1 VVNFGRT
8 AQSKRIFGQAAS
20 MTQID
25 DMSELQEAPTNIEE
39 RLLPIVEELLYE
51 HGYHGLNIREIAKR
65 IGMGPATIYKYFGSK
80 EGLALRV
87 LQEQDIRVACAIAR
101 RIPHEGAAEEKWRAL
116 YRSLLGYYDK
126 NIRTAVIQ
134 NAAMPA
140 TTWFLSE
147 EKWPVSAVAN
157 ILRELIREGRASGE
171 LDPDVSDNQIMAI
184 HYMHLVR
191 EVRLWQSRRM
201 SWRLVDRIDRFFPI
215 VWKTISAP
223 AGATSSRRSR
233 SD

>member
-1 VVNFGRT
+1 MSGLRT
-8 AQSKRIFGQAAS
+8 AKRTPGQKAP
-20 MTQID
+20 MTPID
-25 DMSELQEAPTNIEE
+25 EISELQEAPSDIEA

-51 HGYHGLNIREIAKR
+51 CGYHGLNIREIAKR

-87 LQEQDIRVACAIAR
+87 LQEQDIRLACAITR
-101 RIPHEGAAEEKWRAL
+101 RIPNNGSAEEKWRAF
-116 YRSLLGYYDK
+116 YRAMLGYYDK

-134 NAAMPA
+134 NVSMPA
-140 TTWFLSE
+140 STWFLSE

-157 ILRELIREGRASGE
+157 ILKEFIREGRASGE
-171 LDPDVSDNQIMAI
+171 LDPAVSDNQIMAI

-191 EVRLWQSRRM
+191 EVRLWQSRAM
-201 SWRLVDRIDRFFPI
+201 SWQLSDRLERFFPI

-223 AGATSSRRSR
+223 PSAVKPRTVK
-233 SD
+233 

>member
-1 VVNFGRT
+1 LKRT
-8 AQSKRIFGQAAS
+8 LGQKAPL
-20 MTQID
+20 TPID
-25 DMSELQEAPTNIEE
+25 EMSELLEAPTDIEE
-39 RLLPIVEELLYE
+39 RLLPIVEELLFE

-87 LQEQDIRVACAIAR
+87 LQEHDIRVACAITR
-101 RIPHEGAAEEKWRAL
+101 RIPSEGLVEPKWRAL
-116 YRSLLGYYDK
+116 YRALLSYYDK

-134 NAAMPA
+134 NVAMPT

-157 ILRELIREGRASGE
+157 ILRELIREGRATGE
-171 LDPDVSDNQIMAI
+171 LDRAVSDNQIMAI

-191 EVRLWQSRRM
+191 EVRLWQSRGM
-201 SWRLVDRIDRFFPI
+201 SWRLADRIERFFPI
-215 VWKTISAP
+215 IWKTISAP
-223 AGATSSRRSR
+223 AAQLRPRTSK
-233 SD
+233 